1 MAGLLAADLLVGWSI
16 CGWSVGRLVDLLVAD
31 CDGASG
37 WRDAGLGGCRDGASG
52 CAAVGAMRASP
63 VGSRRGALSNLRVLA
78 ANRLVGRS
86 VGDGC

>member
-1 MAGLLAADLLVGWSI
+1 M
-16 CGWSVGRLVDLLVAD
+16 AD

-52 CAAVGAMRASP
+52 CAAVGAMRAWP
-63 VGSRRGALSNLRVLA
+63 VGSRRALSNLRVLA